1 MVLQTLLWMVAPA
14 VVYGL
19 LAAAFIEPDPPR
31 WLARVTRVMRRL
43 KPRRRTTGRT
53 RRGRRTAEPDP
64 FDALDVQVRLGQ
76 VAALVRALE
85 SDPKVWARGKRMQAT
100 QAAYDDLL
108 AEACELAGV
117 EVPPLDRAATR
128 PLDDPE
134 RFREEL
140 ELASRGWSW

>member
-1 MVLQTLLWMVAPA
+1 ML
-14 VVYGL
+14 
-19 LAAAFIEPDPPR
+19 
-31 WLARVTRVMRRL
+31 RRL
-43 KPRRRTTGRT
+43 RPRRKATGKPRRRRP
-53 RRGRRTAEPDP
+53 TAQPDP

-128 PLDDPE
+128 ALDDPE

>member
-1 MVLQTLLWMVAPA
+1 MVLQTLLWMVLPV

-19 LAAAFIEPDPPR
+19 LAAAFIEHEPPR
-31 WLARVTRVMRRL
+31 WRTRLATAVRRRRRRL
-43 KPRRRTTGRT
+43 ADRLS
-53 RRGRRTAEPDP
+53 RGSHRPSAPDP

-76 VAALVRALE
+76 VAAHVRALE
-85 SDPKVWARGKRMQAT
+85 ADDRSWARGKRMQAT

-108 AEACELAGV
+108 AEACLLAGV
-117 EVPPLDRAATR
+117 DVPEVDRATPR
-128 PLDDPE
+128 PADDPE